1 MKIQPIDVDKIRG
14 KIETFTCDGCDDCKM
29 GSGGFFDNCLKDKI
43 AKDYTIKSLKTIAEK
58 VNEIIMILNKD

>member
-14 KIETFTCDGCDDCKM
+14 KWEDNSQYKTFGDPFARGDD
-29 GSGGFFDNCLKDKI
+29 
-43 AKDYTIKSLKTIAEK
+43 TEQSLKTIAEK